1 MNAQRSF
8 TEELKH
14 QFYYG
19 GMTVKLIFIN
29 LLVFLFVGITSVL
42 GGLMQ
47 GEFQIFIEAFNH
59 AIFTLDTEISGVIFK
74 PWGLFTSIFAH
85 FSFMHLFFNML
96 MLYFVGKAFEQLFSQ
111 KRLLYTYI
119 LGGFIGGIF
128 EILAHALFPLFEGT
142 QHTVIVGASGSV
154 MAIFIALAFYRPGT
168 EVNLFGFFPIKLIYL
183 ACIYLAM
190 NLLSLAKP
198 DGTAHFAHIGGA
210 VVGILSIQNINSSKN
225 IISLFQNF
233 IESIKKLLSG
243 ISRKKEPK
251 FTVHKGGNSRGG
263 VKTDEEYNYEKK
275 QRQIQV
281 DAILDKIAKSGYES
295 LSKAEKEF
303 LFKQS
308 QDGK

>member
-1 MNAQRSF
+1 MNAQRTF

-29 LLVFLFVGITSVL
+29 LLVFLFIGIASVL

-47 GEFQIFIEAFNH
+47 GEVEAFIELFNST
-59 AIFTLDTEISGVIFK
+59 IFALDTDLSRVILK
-74 PWGLFTSIFAH
+74 PWELITSIFAH

-96 MLYFVGKAFEQLFSQ
+96 MLFFVGKAFEQLFNQ

-119 LGGFIGGIF
+119 LGGLLGGLF
-128 EILAHALFPLFEGT
+128 EILAHSFFPLFAHEAK
-142 QHTVIVGASGSV
+142 TVIVGASGSV
-154 MAIFIALAFYRPGT
+154 MAIFIALAFYRPST
-168 EVNLFGFFPIKLIYL
+168 EVNLFGVFPIKLIYL

-190 NLLSLAKP
+190 NLFSLAKP

-210 VVGILSIQNINSSKN
+210 ILGILSIQKVTSAYN
-225 IISLFQNF
+225 IISLFDRL
-233 IESIKKLLSG
+233 IETIKN
-243 ISRKKEPK
+243 IFSRITSKKKPI
-251 FTVHKGGNSRGG
+251 FTIHEGGSARGG
-263 VKTDEEYNYEKK
+263 VKTDEEYNFDKK
-275 QRQIQV
+275 QRQIKI

-295 LSKAEKEF
+295 LSKTEKEF